1 MGRGEILWQVAHGD
15 TPDNIRNNPALQG
28 LNVPRTG
35 QPGQVGTLATKTLL
49 ISGEPSFT
57 TAGHARG
64 ALLRAYNK
72 ATGADAGSVLMPA
85 PQTGSP
91 MSYMLG
97 GRQYVVVAI
106 GGGGYPGELIAYRL
120 E

>member
-1 MGRGEILWQVAHGD
+1 MV
-15 TPDNIRNNPALQG
+15 
-28 LNVPRTG
+28 
-35 QPGQVGTLATKTLL
+35 
-49 ISGEPSFT
+49 T

-64 ALLRAYNK
+64 ALLRAYDK
-72 ATGADAGSVLMPA
+72 ATGADAGGVLMPA

-106 GGGGYPGELIAYRL
+106 AGAGYPGELVAYRVWPL
-120 E
+120 VPPRLRPGSERGAGRALRLGWRLYG